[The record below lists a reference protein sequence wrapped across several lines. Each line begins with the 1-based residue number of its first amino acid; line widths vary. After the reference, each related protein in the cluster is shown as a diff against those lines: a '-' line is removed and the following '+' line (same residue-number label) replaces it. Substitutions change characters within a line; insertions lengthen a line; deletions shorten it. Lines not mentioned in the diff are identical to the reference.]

1 MYHTNTHITLNTRS
15 LSILLSI
22 SQNRSSDCFGLK
34 LMDKRAMVCLADGG
48 SGDEVKANINARK
61 AAATNMYHL
70 NNQHKFISSVRY
82 QHLLLSKP
90 LSLAAFLINFFC
102 SQQRGWP
109 RDMQRIF

>member
-48 SGDEVKANINARK
+48 SGDEAKANINARK

-82 QHLLLSKP
+82 QHLLP
-90 LSLAAFLINFFC
+90 L
-102 SQQRGWP
+102 
-109 RDMQRIF
+109 